1 MSYTHREVELL
12 QLFSKSAEIDAI
24 IELLKIEKR
33 RIKDEIK
40 RVQALV
46 HKKGKGSQETLD

>member
-12 QLFSKSAEIDAI
+12 QLFAKSAEIDSI
-24 IELLKIEKR
+24 MELLEIEKR

-46 HKKGKGSQETLD
+46 HKKGKGSQETLA